1 MSFCILHS
9 IQHRSVNSWPLKRVH
24 YVNMMYCMAQREILC
39 TLISM
44 TVIHLGGQQAMKP
57 KIGTIQE
64 LGKHHTAYS
73 CFPFWCL
80 PHIFNAKALT
90 KCPCHQPM
98 AICHTRL
105 CMAAGQGARQKA
117 RSQKLEYRLNT
128 RVTTAMGL
136 VRSQCTNKRK
146 VKRTLTAKNG
156 A

>member
-1 MSFCILHS
+1 MCLSLEQHPNPVCFLRLRVSTIGFGPSLLTWVSRFLNDDLLEGRSSAMSFCILHS

-90 KCPCHQPM
+90 KCPCH
-98 AICHTRL
+98 
-105 CMAAGQGARQKA
+105 
-117 RSQKLEYRLNT
+117 
-128 RVTTAMGL
+128 
-136 VRSQCTNKRK
+136 
-146 VKRTLTAKNG
+146 
-156 A
+156 